1 MSKFRTFILLN
12 ILLLSP
18 PIYAILT
25 IDITGGSEQGGQPI
39 AIIPFAQTIESL
51 PEDITDVI
59 SNNLYRSGRFAI
71 MPVNLL
77 PETPIYIN
85 RVNFTS
91 WQNTGIPYL
100 VVGRIGKNFDGYTV
114 EFELIDIAS
123 HNIIISFRY
132 KANLQTLRQVA
143 HQISDKIYTALT
155 GERSIFNTKIVYVTM
170 QDKQYQ
176 LYIADADGENP
187 QLMLKSTEPILSPSW
202 SPNGKHLAY
211 VTYSRVKKSKRMSV
225 YIQDIRTGHRTRIS
239 AHKGINA
246 APAWSPDGRN
256 LALTLSK
263 DGNPEIYLL
272 SLADKNLTRL
282 TYNHVI
288 DTEPEWSPEGD
299 YLVFT
304 SDRSGTP
311 QIYRMSLTGNDTR
324 RLTFTGNYNVRPR
337 FSPDGKKLALLHSNG
352 KGYKIAVLE
361 LLTGKLNVLTTT
373 NLDESPSFAPNGNMI
388 IYATTSKL
396 IVTSIDGRIQQNI
409 AVNMGDTIREPAWSP
424 FFE

>member
-1 MSKFRTFILLN
+1 MRTFILLN
-12 ILLLSP
+12 ILILSS

-51 PEDITDVI
+51 PEDITDII

-85 RVNFTS
+85 QVDFTS
-91 WQNTGIPYL
+91 WQKTGIPYL

-114 EFELIDIAS
+114 EFELIDIVS
-123 HNIIISFRY
+123 RNKIIGFRY
-132 KANLQTLRQVA
+132 KANLQTLRQIA
-143 HQISDKIYTALT
+143 HQISDKIYAALT
-155 GERSIFNTKIVYVTM
+155 GEQSIFNTKIVYVTL

-202 SPNGKHLAY
+202 SPDGKHLAY
-211 VTYSRVKKSKRMSV
+211 VTYSRVKKFKRMSV
-225 YIQDIRTGHRTRIS
+225 YIQDISTGHRTRIS

-263 DGNPEIYLL
+263 DGNSEIYLL

-288 DTEPEWSPEGD
+288 DTEPEWSPKGD

-311 QIYRMSLTGNDTR
+311 QIYRMSLTGKDTR

-361 LLTGKLNVLTTT
+361 LATGKLNVLTTT
-373 NLDESPSFAPNGNMI
+373 TLDESPSFAPNGNMI

-396 IVTSIDGRIQQNI
+396 IATSIDGRIQQSI
-409 AVNMGDTIREPAWSP
+409 AVNMGDSIREPAWSP

>member
-1 MSKFRTFILLN
+1 MRAFILLN
-12 ILLLSP
+12 CLILSS

-51 PEDITDVI
+51 PEDITDII
-59 SNNLYRSGRFAI
+59 SNNLYRSGRFTI

-77 PETPIYIN
+77 PETPIYAN
-85 RVNFTS
+85 QVNFPR
-91 WQNTGIPYL
+91 WQHSGIPYL

-114 EFELIDIAS
+114 EFELVDIAS
-123 HNIIISFRY
+123 HNKIIGFRY

-143 HQISDKIYTALT
+143 HQISDKIYAVLT
-155 GERSIFNTKIVYVTM
+155 GEQSIFNTKIVYVTV

-202 SPNGKHLAY
+202 SPDGKHLAY
-211 VTYSRVKKSKRMSV
+211 VTYSRVKKFKRMSV

-263 DGNPEIYLL
+263 DGNSEIYLL

-288 DTEPEWSPEGD
+288 DTEPEWSPKGD

-311 QIYRMSLTGNDTR
+311 QIYRMSLTGKDTR

-361 LLTGKLNVLTTT
+361 LATGKLNVLTTT

-396 IVTSIDGRIQQNI
+396 IATSIDGRIQQSI
-409 AVNMGDTIREPAWSP
+409 AVNMGDSIREPAWSP